1 MKRLVVEGV
10 AQIVM
15 AAIVAAVAGF
25 TALITMLPIGGA
37 AFGMAPEAHINL
49 VGGLMCPAGST
60 VVFEEGGQVVTNSGN
75 GPSYGTAIS
84 LECEDANGVRTVL
97 APDVAVGPFFGAIG
111 LVLGGYFLVCFGPL
125 FLIGLLFGGVLTHK
139 LVGSFMKKPPTAG
152 QPAPPIQPTV
162 L

>member
-1 MKRLVVEGV
+1 MKRLVVEGI
-10 AQIVM
+10 AQLVM

-25 TALITMLPIGGA
+25 TSLITMVPIGGA
-37 AFGMAPEAHINL
+37 AFGVAPEAHINL

-60 VVFEEGGQVVTNSGN
+60 VVFEEGGQVVTNSGD

-84 LECEDANGVRTVL
+84 VVCEDANGVRTEV
-97 APDVAVGPFFGAIG
+97 APDTAVGPFFGAIG

-125 FLIGLLFGGVLTHK
+125 FLIGILFGGVLTHK
-139 LVGSFMKKPPTAG
+139 LVGSLMNKPPAAD
-152 QPAPPIQPTV
+152 QPVPPVQPTV